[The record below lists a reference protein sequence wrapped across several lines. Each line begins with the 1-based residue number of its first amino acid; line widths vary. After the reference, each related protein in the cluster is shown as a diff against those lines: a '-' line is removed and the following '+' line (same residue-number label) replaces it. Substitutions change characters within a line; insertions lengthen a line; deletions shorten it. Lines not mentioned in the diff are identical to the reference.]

1 MGRIFW
7 DAGHATSPEQLDRVS
22 AAANTPPW
30 NMKARVV
37 VPWDMGKGSGTD
49 SDELKGKLVGKD
61 GKKESSD
68 ETALEL
74 SMVLICPKFIGFS
87 ARYST
92 TGI

>member
-1 MGRIFW
+1 
-7 DAGHATSPEQLDRVS
+7 
-22 AAANTPPW
+22 
-30 NMKARVV
+30 
-37 VPWDMGKGSGTD
+37 MGKGSGTD

-87 ARYST
+87 ARYSA